1 MKVDETMAVNEHWGS
16 VRSSRLMSGD
26 VIEVRGGLDGGFL
39 TMPDG
44 TTRALQWNRTFR
56 VYEVQGRGRYGVF
69 NYKRERAILHARLDS
84 VHILQSGWEYA
95 WL

>member
-39 TMPDG
+39 TI
-44 TTRALQWNRTFR
+44 RC
-56 VYEVQGRGRYGVF
+56 
-69 NYKRERAILHARLDS
+69 I
-84 VHILQSGWEYA
+84 
-95 WL
+95 